1 MAKSKPPP
9 ATPLYCLTLYTASV
23 QRSAYTLHTLTL
35 CIHARPQLQPPILN
49 HCTCSALAEK
59 GSSRRLR
66 GDSDST
72 DGDTLSSVSAST
84 LASLRDD
91 FGDEDPADEHPLERV
106 IDALYEKRRAAAV
119 GHAVQKRA
127 YVALGCFGRCAVTG
141 AVSGGSVRASCALG
155 GKECKCCRVGCT
167 LCVFCVH

>member
-1 MAKSKPPP
+1 MRQ
-9 ATPLYCLTLYTASV
+9 LLQYFWTLFQYIQLSCST
-23 QRSAYTLHTLTL
+23 QLIL
-35 CIHARPQLQPPILN
+35 CTHARLQLPCSHIN
-49 HCTCSALAEK
+49 RKACSALAEK

-106 IDALYEKRRAAAV
+106 IDALYEKRHAAAV
-119 GHAVQKRA
+119 GPAVQKRA
-127 YVALGCFGRCAVTG
+127 YAALGCLGRVAARGAAWRLCA
-141 AVSGGSVRASCALG
+141 REL
-155 GKECKCCRVGCT
+155 
-167 LCVFCVH
+167 HPW